1 MVQPI
6 PRLGKKPENNHD
18 GDSDGLLGHHHQGGD
33 GGQAPGH
40 QLSKW
45 SRRLDLADRAVLRVA
60 GELQPILRQMRCG
73 MSVWGRFPK
82 KVI

>member
-1 MVQPI
+1 MRMEVVQAI

-18 GDSDGLLGHHHQGGD
+18 GDSDGLLGHQGGD
-33 GGQAPGH
+33 SGQAPGH

-60 GELQPILRQMRCG
+60 GE
-73 MSVWGRFPK
+73 
-82 KVI
+82 